1 MKKISYS
8 WGKVLA
14 ALALVMAT
22 MNVNSTCVHYIYQEP
37 VPETAKKLSKIK

>member
-1 MKKISYS
+1 MKRFGYS
-8 WGKVLA
+8 WGKILA

-37 VPETAKKLSKIK
+37 VPEAAKKLSKVK